1 MVTNMEKKPASL
13 FGPIVLVGLGL
24 LLLLSNFGILNLNL
38 WELLFR
44 FWPLFLVAA
53 GLDLLLGRR
62 ANNGALVALVL
73 LVGLVIGG
81 IWLGYVQSNTFEA
94 GTGET
99 VRQALAGAQ
108 RAEIEIESSISQM
121 QITGGAPSTQL
132 VEGSVALHNNEELQK
147 EFKVEEGVAHY
158 TIKSNS
164 PSFILPSFGR
174 SEDGVW
180 DLRLNATTPI
190 ALSISTGVG
199 SAALDL
205 ELLTLTNLSVSTG
218 VGEAEITL
226 PAQGDFDATIEGGV
240 GAIVVLVPATLAAQI
255 TANAGIGN
263 VTVEGD
269 YIHRG
274 DEYTSPNFDAAA
286 DHVILTVDGGVG
298 PITIRQISKR

>member
-1 MVTNMEKKPASL
+1 MVTHIEKKQSSL

-62 ANNGALVALVL
+62 TNSGALVALVL

-94 GTGET
+94 GRGAA
-99 VRQALAGAQ
+99 VRQALEGAQ
-108 RAEIEIESSISQM
+108 RAEIEIESSVSQM
-121 QITGGAPSTQL
+121 QITVGVPSTQL
-132 VEGSVALHNNEELQK
+132 VEGNVALHNNEDLQTD
-147 EFKVEEGVAHY
+147 FKIEEGVAHY

-180 DLRLNATTPI
+180 DLRLNAAIPI
-190 ALSISTGVG
+190 ALSIATGIG
-199 SAALDL
+199 SAAIDL
-205 ELLTLTNLSVSTG
+205 EQLTLTDLSVSTG

-226 PAQGDFDATIEGGV
+226 PAQGKFEAAIEGGV
-240 GAIVVLVPATLAAQI
+240 GAIVVLVPDSLAIQI
-255 TANAGIGN
+255 TANAGIGT
-263 VTVEGD
+263 VDVEGD

-274 DEYTSPNFDAAA
+274 DEYSSPNFDRAA
-286 DHVILTVDGGVG
+286 DQVMLTVNGGVG
-298 PITIRQISKR
+298 PITIRQVRKQ